1 MNSAIEWC
9 VFVPNLI
16 MPSPNNKFLLLI
28 IPYNF
33 ILSMSLVGSSTTKL
47 LFIIFRERR
56 EIITRRQDAAKDQ
69 PHNGV
74 PKPTAAAASCR
85 WPPSPTSAWQPFAA
99 WPAPIKQHDSQL
111 RSNQ

>member
-1 MNSAIEWC
+1 MNSAIEIDWC

-16 MPSPNNKFLLLI
+16 MLVPNIDHTLQF
-28 IPYNF
+28 
-33 ILSMSLVGSSTTKL
+33 LSMSLDGSSTTKL

-69 PHNGV
+69 PHHGV
-74 PKPTAAAASCR
+74 PKPTAAAASCW
-85 WPPSPTSAWQPFAA
+85 WPPSPTSAWQQPFAA

>member
-9 VFVPNLI
+9 EFVPNLI
-16 MPSPNNKFLLLI
+16 MPSTNYEFLLLI

-33 ILSMSLVGSSTTKL
+33 ILSMSLDGSSTTKL
-47 LFIIFRERR
+47 LFIFRERR
-56 EIITRRQDAAKDQ
+56 ETITRRQDAAKDQ

-111 RSNQ
+111 RSIQ